1 MNASSLILKNISIC
15 NNLIYRTQ
23 FGDEYIKIQVNLNFT
38 LLQCVRVWV
47 ACSQTLYFLFNV
59 RRGRVIKFKPEGIY
73 WPPAQGGSGGGGS
86 RALALLA
93 DVFEKNEK
101 KNKTTS
107 VYRLQS
113 WPKGF
118 GTLLLPPP
126 LFGRKLVSDRQFTV
140 VNMAMPGFPPPPW
153 IKLKFIHLQDF
164 SKVFGQ

>member
-93 DVFEKNEK
+93 SSLMFLKRTK
-101 KNKTTS
+101 RKIKQ
-107 VYRLQS
+107 RLCTGYNPGQ
-113 WPKGF
+113 KGLGHCSYPLPF
-118 GTLLLPPP
+118 LVGNWWVTVNLQLSIWLCLGFRPPP
-126 LFGRKLVSDRQFTV
+126 E
-140 VNMAMPGFPPPPW
+140 
-153 IKLKFIHLQDF
+153 
-164 SKVFGQ
+164 